1 VADLFAQLGIDW
13 RLLLA
18 QGVNF
23 FVLLAVLTAFVYRPL
38 LKLLDERRRRIEF
51 GLRGAEE
58 AEHKLA
64 EIEATRTKRLADADQ
79 KAALLIG
86 SAEEEAIARGRELV
100 SLAKIKAEAA
110 LAEAAKVAEHR
121 SAEELERVRNS
132 AGDLIREAIA
142 KAVEVAPDA
151 IDARLV
157 ARATSALRPEN
168 L

>member
-1 VADLFAQLGIDW
+1 MADLFAQLGIDW

-38 LKLLDERRRRIEF
+38 LRLLDERRRRIEF

-58 AEHKLA
+58 AERRLA
-64 EIEATRTKRLADADQ
+64 EIEATRAKRLADADQ

-86 SAEEEAIARGRELV
+86 SAEEEAAERGRELV
-100 SLAKIKAEAA
+100 ARALVKAEAA
-110 LAEAAKVAEHR
+110 LADAAQVAER
-121 SAEELERVRNS
+121 RGAEELERVKNS

-142 KAVEVAPDA
+142 RAVETEPGD
-151 IDARLV
+151 IDERLV
-157 ARATSALRPEN
+157 TRATGMLQHTK